1 MVDPV
6 IVTEDV
12 PETVEEGVCDAL
24 AVIVPDKLADPEPVP
39 ETVLVCELEVVPVD
53 DHV

>member
-1 MVDPV
+1 MAD
-6 IVTEDV
+6 T
-12 PETVEEGVCDAL
+12 
-24 AVIVPDKLADPEPVP
+24 VPDKLADPEPVP